1 MQNTERTMKISN
13 ETKVGALTAVAVA
26 LLILGFNFL
35 KGKSVFRSG
44 FVLYA
49 TYKDTRKLLASNPVF
64 ANGLQIGSVLETHAA
79 DKSLTEIIVALKL
92 NEDYKLPKNSVATIE
107 NNPLGTPSIAIVLGD
122 SPEFLK
128 SGDTIKSSSPGD
140 MLSNLGSKLSP
151 VADKLAGTLT
161 TLDSLLRNVN
171 TLLDPNTKDNLQAVI
186 YNLSRSSQSIVI
198 TTAQLQQLLNTQS
211 GALAQSLNNMNAF
224 TSNLAGN
231 NQKVN
236 SIMSHLD
243 STTHNLARADI
254 QGVVSSLHNSV
265 DSLSFI
271 INKINSTDGTLG
283 ALINDKGLYQ
293 KLNNTVLSLN
303 TLTDDLRV
311 HPKRYVNISV
321 FGKKDQ
327 GNYLEGPLKIDT
339 SALKIPSPE
348 NN

>member
-1 MQNTERTMKISN
+1 M
-13 ETKVGALTAVAVA
+13 
-26 LLILGFNFL
+26 F
-35 KGKSVFRSG
+35 
-44 FVLYA
+44 
-49 TYKDTRKLLASNPVF
+49 
-64 ANGLQIGSVLETHAA
+64 
-79 DKSLTEIIVALKL
+79 
-92 NEDYKLPKNSVATIE
+92 
-107 NNPLGTPSIAIVLGD
+107 
-122 SPEFLK
+122 
-128 SGDTIKSSSPGD
+128 
-140 MLSNLGSKLSP
+140 SNLGSKLSP

-171 TLLDPNTKDNLQAVI
+171 TLLDPNTKDNLQTVI

-236 SIMSHLD
+236 SIMSNLD
-243 STTHNLARADI
+243 STTTNLANADI
-254 QGVVSSLHNSV
+254 KGVVNSLHVSV
-265 DSLSFI
+265 DSLSFV

-283 ALINDKGLYQ
+283 ALINDNGLYQ
-293 KLNNTVLSLN
+293 KLNNTVLSIN

-321 FGKKDQ
+321 FGKKDK

-339 SALKIPSPE
+339 SALKIPTPE

>member
-1 MQNTERTMKISN
+1 MKITN

-35 KGKSVFRSG
+35 KGKSVFESG

-49 TYKDTRKLLASNPVF
+49 TYKDTRKLLPSNPVF
-64 ANGLQIGSVLETHAA
+64 ANGYQIGSVLETHAA
-79 DKSLTEIIVALKL
+79 DKSLTEIVVALKL
-92 NEDYKLPKNSVATIE
+92 NEDYKLPKNSIATIE

-122 SPEFLK
+122 SPEFLN

-140 MLSNLGSKLSP
+140 VFSNLGSKLSP

-236 SIMSHLD
+236 SIMSNLD
-243 STTHNLARADI
+243 STTKNLANADI
-254 QGVVSSLHNSV
+254 KGVVNSLHASV
-265 DSLSFI
+265 DSLSFV

-293 KLNNTVLSLN
+293 KLNNTVLSIN

-339 SALKIPSPE
+339 SALKIPTPE